1 VRAYGELLAH
11 RAARWPLLSSTL
23 ARLTP
28 GMIVLA
34 LIYLLRDGGY
44 SYTAVGAVT
53 AAHQLGVG
61 LGSPLQGR
69 LVDRFGQRAVLVP
82 DAVLYLAGTVA
93 LAALVP
99 RGTSLPALVVVA
111 VAAGV
116 VFPPVTPCSRV
127 LLSGLF
133 PSGRLRE
140 AAFAL
145 SSIAVELGFIL
156 GPLVAVAVRAG
167 MGAGAAVVAAG
178 LLAAPGAA
186 GYAATGAAAA
196 VPRRDRSAPRVGA
209 LRSGG
214 VRVMVLA
221 LGCIAVAFGILDVVV
236 PAVAEFAG
244 RPAAAGPLIASIAS
258 GSLLGGLVYGSR
270 VWPGTAVTRLRVLT
284 AGFTVGL
291 LAIPLS
297 LGSLPTFAVGL
308 FVGGLLLGP
317 TMICAFQLI
326 DDLAL
331 TGTQTEAQ
339 AWTQAAVTFGVAAGA
354 SLAGAAVDTRGP
366 AAAFVVGALC
376 LGLGALVVNLRPRH
390 LTRAVRG
397 SDVACAPAPLDAAH
411 LPAPFDAA
419 HPAAPSERSSPTT
432 PRGAAELLSRPRPA
446 NPPGT

>member
-1 VRAYGELLAH
+1 MRAYGELLAH
-11 RAARWPLLSSTL
+11 RAARWPLLTSTL

-34 LIYLLRDGGY
+34 LVYLLRDGGY
-44 SYTAVGAVT
+44 SFTAVGVVT
-53 AAHQLGVG
+53 AAHQIGVG

-82 DAVLYLAGTVA
+82 DAALYLAGTVA
-93 LAALVP
+93 IATLVP
-99 RGTSLPALVVVA
+99 RGTSLPILVAVA
-111 VAAGV
+111 VAAGA

-156 GPLVAVAVRAG
+156 GPLVAVAVRAS
-167 MGAGAAVVAAG
+167 MGAGAAVVGAG
-178 LLAAPGAA
+178 LLAAAGAL
-186 GYAATGAAAA
+186 GYAATGAAAD
-196 VPRRDRSAPRVGA
+196 VPRRDRSVPRVGA

-244 RPAAAGPLIASIAS
+244 REAAAGPLIASIAA

-308 FVGGLLLGP
+308 FIGGLLLGP

-331 TGTQTEAQ
+331 AGTQTEAQ

-376 LGLGALVVNLRPRH
+376 LGLGALVVNLRPAQ
-390 LTRAVRG
+390 LGSAVRG
-397 SDVACAPAPLDAAH
+397 SDVVLAQAAVDTTRAAMPSETTRPSTPSAAPA
-411 LPAPFDAA
+411 
-419 HPAAPSERSSPTT
+419 R
-432 PRGAAELLSRPRPA
+432 LSRPEHAPA
-446 NPPGT
+446 SPPGT

>member
-1 VRAYGELLAH
+1 MRAYGELLAH

-34 LIYLLRDGGY
+34 LVFLLRDGGY
-44 SYTAVGAVT
+44 GYAAVGAVT

-93 LAALVP
+93 IAALVT
-99 RGTSLPALVVVA
+99 RGSPLALLITVA

-116 VFPPVTPCSRV
+116 MFPPITPCSRV

-156 GPLVAVAVRAG
+156 GPLVAVAVRARL
-167 MGAGAAVVAAG
+167 GAGAAVVAAG
-178 LLAAPGAA
+178 MLAAAGAL
-186 GYAATGAAAA
+186 GYAATGAAAE
-196 VPRRDRSAPRVGA
+196 VPRRDRSVPRVGA
-209 LRSGG
+209 LRAGG
-214 VRVMVLA
+214 VRVMVVA

-244 RPAAAGPLIASIAS
+244 RQAAAGPLIASIAS

-308 FVGGLLLGP
+308 FIGGLLLGP

-326 DDLAL
+326 DDLAPA
-331 TGTQTEAQ
+331 GTQTEAQ
-339 AWTQAAVTFGVAAGA
+339 AWTQTAVTFGVAAGA
-354 SLAGAAVDTRGP
+354 ALAGTAVETRGP
-366 AAAFVVGALC
+366 AAAFVAGALC
-376 LGLGALVVNLRPRH
+376 LGLGALVVNLRPAQ
-390 LTRAVRG
+390 LGTAVRG
-397 SDVACAPAPLDAAH
+397 SDAARAQAAVEPARS
-411 LPAPFDAA
+411 PA
-419 HPAAPSERSSPTT
+419 
-432 PRGAAELLSRPRPA
+432 G
-446 NPPGT
+446 G

>member
-11 RAARWPLLSSTL
+11 RDARWPLLTSTL

-34 LIYLLRDGGY
+34 LVYLLRDGGY

-93 LAALVP
+93 IAALVP
-99 RGTSLPALVVVA
+99 RDAGLPVLVVVA
-111 VAAGV
+111 VTAGV

-156 GPLVAVAVRAG
+156 GPLVAVAVRASA
-167 MGAGAAVVAAG
+167 GAGAAVVAAG
-178 LLAAPGAA
+178 MIAA
-186 GYAATGAAAA
+186 GGALGYAVTASAAA

-209 LRSGG
+209 LRAAG
-214 VRVMVLA
+214 VRVMVVA
-221 LGCIAVAFGILDVVV
+221 LGFMAVAFGILDVVV

-244 RPAAAGPLIASIAS
+244 RPAAAGPLIASIAA

-270 VWPGTAVTRLRVLT
+270 VWPGTAVTRLRLLT
-284 AGFTVGL
+284 AGFTLGL

-308 FVGGLLLGP
+308 FIGGLLLGP

-331 TGTQTEAQ
+331 VGTQTEAQ
-339 AWTQAAVTFGVAAGA
+339 AWTQAAVVFGVAAGA
-354 SLAGAAVDTRGP
+354 SLAGAAVDARGP
-366 AAAFVVGALC
+366 EAAFVVGALC
-376 LGLGALVVNLRPRH
+376 LGLGALVVNLRHWQLR
-390 LTRAVRG
+390 TAVRG
-397 SDVACAPAPLDAAH
+397 SDA
-411 LPAPFDAA
+411 LPAAGV
-419 HPAAPSERSSPTT
+419 SRTT
-432 PRGAAELLSRPRPA
+432 DVLSRPAPA
-446 NPPGT
+446 SASPPGTRRARH